1 MSKLFS
7 QEQKHF
13 LYHFICHYFFISQKY
28 GKITKVYVGNIVHD
42 GKAGRGASITFE
54 DSSSAKA
61 AVEAGD
67 IICGDTQFYV
77 RPAEAPLTL
86 GKVSAL
92 RRDKKHLTK
101 VLNADN
107 RSQR

>member
-1 MSKLFS
+1 M
-7 QEQKHF
+7 
-13 LYHFICHYFFISQKY
+13 
-28 GKITKVYVGNIVHD
+28 HD

-54 DSSSAKA
+54 DSTSARA

-67 IICGDTQFYV
+67 IVCGDTTFHV

-101 VLNADN
+101 VLEVAN
-107 RSQR
+107 RGQGRSNFRGRGYVG